1 MKQLATYGGQGDYQG
16 GWITSFLQGK
26 VIDSCLKD
34 GEWLIIRT
42 VCGHEAKIGWQD
54 TKGNKLLGEPFVENM
69 DVRIFV
75 QGASFASEAGDA

>member
-1 MKQLATYGGQGDYQG
+1 MPEQLASYGHQGHLG

-26 VIDSCLKD
+26 VIDACIKD

-42 VCGHEAKIGWQD
+42 TCGHEAKIGWQD
-54 TKGNKLLGEPFVENM
+54 THGNQLKGEPFVENM

-75 QGASFASEAGDA
+75 QGAGFNSKAGDV